1 MPRRSHRTPGLPSQD
16 RREYS
21 VPDTPQARQH
31 AEDAESLREELKD
44 FGVAPEMIA
53 PTRDNSGHIRLNF
66 EQMGKLLDHIYD
78 LEEQVDELKKRP
90 SEPVSTSNDV

>member
-78 LEEQVDELKKRP
+78 LEEQVEELKLQLPEHAATADR
-90 SEPVSTSNDV
+90 E